1 MSRWKF
7 LQVFAMFIFII
18 FIHLVFSVLVTR
30 ERWACILNP
39 MIFSMK
45 CSTARIFIAIK
56 VIFFF
61 FCVKYG
67 EIGKKDPMK
76 WETYHFLLVLFE
88 QIIKIK
94 CRGAYTEECERKKK
108 WNRKEEERLTALS
121 EPDDRKKGLN
131 IHFVCL
137 LLRARDFRPKN
148 KLVFIVYL
156 SFLFSFV
163 YYLMPSSRYLH
174 LSFLWK
180 MHLNFINSNRKKIIS
195 FP

>member
-1 MSRWKF
+1 MEVSSSICDVYIYHF
-7 LQVFAMFIFII
+7 YS
-18 FIHLVFSVLVTR
+18 FSVFRTCDA
-30 ERWACILNP
+30 WAMSLHSQSNDFFNEMFNGKNLHCDQGHI
-39 MIFSMK
+39 
-45 CSTARIFIAIK
+45 
-56 VIFFF
+56 FF

-94 CRGAYTEECERKKK
+94 CRRAYTEECERKKK